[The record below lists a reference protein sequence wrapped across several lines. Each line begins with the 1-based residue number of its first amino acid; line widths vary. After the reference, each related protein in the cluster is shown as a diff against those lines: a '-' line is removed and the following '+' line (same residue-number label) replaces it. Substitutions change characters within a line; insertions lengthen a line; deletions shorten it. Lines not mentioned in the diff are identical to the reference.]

1 MTEEKYTSLIIKTS
15 LKTILF
21 VFGFLCLILSY
32 IFAISPMT
40 MANVYSKFSM
50 GNAEIASY
58 ESVYQA
64 TGKNADLYNL
74 VQKCLEK
81 EKYDKANSYIKE
93 LLTKKDFNS
102 FAAAVNEASVEKATK
117 EEVAFVVDLE
127 SYLLSQLLITDY
139 RMGNKE
145 LAKQRAIQNLDDLEN
160 RYAFLF
166 GIYYD
171 EVLTDLSLTIAQAQN
186 KLLQIYNTD
195 GIKEKIDAKIALCD
209 YESETNEK
217 IKIATLYTKIKIM
230 NYKRNI
236 MGFARIDTTAINA
249 EIDNLKE
256 IYNAL
261 V

>member
-1 MTEEKYTSLIIKTS
+1 
-15 LKTILF
+15 
-21 VFGFLCLILSY
+21 
-32 IFAISPMT
+32 
-40 MANVYSKFSM
+40 
-50 GNAEIASY
+50 
-58 ESVYQA
+58 
-64 TGKNADLYNL
+64 
-74 VQKCLEK
+74 
-81 EKYDKANSYIKE
+81 
-93 LLTKKDFNS
+93 
-102 FAAAVNEASVEKATK
+102 
-117 EEVAFVVDLE
+117 
-127 SYLLSQLLITDY
+127 
-139 RMGNKE
+139 MGNKE